1 MIRLLDIEGG
11 VVKPTEHCKIIKWL
25 NIIQDV
31 YPDNYLDI
39 YAYLFYMSC
48 RSQENPYFNVAEDL
62 REETVLNDLNS
73 TIPTEDGIII
83 DALEKT
89 KRLYETPTVRV
100 YKAMSTML
108 DNLAQYM
115 ETTKITAGRDGNI
128 NSLLRAAKELDTI
141 RQSYKGIAK
150 DLEAEQQTLVR
161 GGQNLAYDQ

>member
-25 NIIQDV
+25 SIIQDV